1 MPSFKKKKN
10 KELVRLLLSKG
21 ADPHTKDRDGVS
33 PWMAAFSRALM
44 LDVLLEHFGTLRP
57 ESKSKICS
65 SNPETI
71 HGAASKADSGVLRKL
86 LRRGGDVNAVDGQRR
101 TALHLAASNGHE
113 RLPSYYSTTNTL
125 IWLRWIKETA
135 RRSTQ
140 LRWVDISQW

>member
-1 MPSFKKKKN
+1 M
-10 KELVRLLLSKG
+10 RLLLSKG